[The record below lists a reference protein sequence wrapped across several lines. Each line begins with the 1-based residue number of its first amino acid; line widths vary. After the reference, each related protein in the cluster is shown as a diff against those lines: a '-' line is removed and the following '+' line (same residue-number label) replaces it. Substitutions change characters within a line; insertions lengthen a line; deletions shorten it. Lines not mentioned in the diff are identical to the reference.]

1 MDWNNLLHTLHT
13 LVLNVKN
20 RSAADEGILG
30 CRELDLSYTDDHWEA
45 INPIMNDVLGWGGQ
59 SAKGYLSEQSSQ
71 ADFLAIHSFFLEFC
85 RFESGIKQCS
95 CFGAM
100 MPRIEKAIRL
110 W

>member
-13 LVLNVKN
+13 LALNVKN

-30 CRELDLSYTDDHWEA
+30 CRELDLNHTDDHWEA
-45 INPIMNDVLGWGGQ
+45 MNPIMDAVLGWGQ

-85 RFESGIKQCS
+85 RVESRIKQGS
-95 CFGAM
+95 CLGAM